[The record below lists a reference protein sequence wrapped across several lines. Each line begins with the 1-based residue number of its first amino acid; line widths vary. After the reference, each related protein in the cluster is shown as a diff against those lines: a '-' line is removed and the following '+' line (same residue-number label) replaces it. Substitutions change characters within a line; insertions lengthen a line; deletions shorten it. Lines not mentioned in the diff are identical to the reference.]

1 MKGIRFYRHMAL
13 ALCLEPVTIK
23 AQDLGI
29 SHFRVQETGV
39 TLEVDVPQG
48 WGHVKLVTTQSLF
61 EPFESLLASGEVKRL
76 PGKAVFTI
84 PKSGE
89 TTFLSVGAGKVRL
102 LRLRIWVANIL
113 NFIRSFPLQCFL
125 MSMR

>member
-13 ALCLEPVTIK
+13 AFALSLQAIK

-48 WGHVKLVTTQSLF
+48 WGHVKLLTTQSLF
-61 EPFESLLASGEVKRL
+61 EPFENLLASGEVERL
-76 PGKAVFTI
+76 PGKVVFTI

-89 TTFLSVGAGKVRL
+89 TTFLSVGAGEGGAPEAPT
-102 LRLRIWVANIL
+102 WEANIL
-113 NFIRSFPLQCFL
+113 NFIRNFPLQCFL
-125 MSMR
+125 MIMR

>member
-13 ALCLEPVTIK
+13 ALALSLQAIK

-89 TTFLSVGAGKVRL
+89 TTFLSVGAGEGE
-102 LRLRIWVANIL
+102 APEAPYMGSEY
-113 NFIRSFPLQCFL
+113 FEF
-125 MSMR
+125 